1 MRPIC
6 AFQMSDFI
14 DERLMNNRLTIY
26 ETWRSALAKRKIPL
40 LARRGV
46 PSVSEGRGGCL
57 TDNQP
62 PPPPFG
68 RVL

>member
-1 MRPIC
+1 MWVHG
-6 AFQMSDFI
+6 S
-14 DERLMNNRLTIY
+14 
-26 ETWRSALAKRKIPL
+26 

-57 TDNQP
+57 TKNQP

-68 RVL
+68 RVLLLSKEENLVLASTQKPESVTRNPQRVT